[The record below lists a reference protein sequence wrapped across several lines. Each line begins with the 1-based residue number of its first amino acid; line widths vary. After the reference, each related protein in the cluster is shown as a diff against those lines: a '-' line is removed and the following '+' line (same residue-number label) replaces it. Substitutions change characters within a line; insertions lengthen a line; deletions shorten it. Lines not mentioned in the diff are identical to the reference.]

1 MKPQDLASLIDHT
14 LLRPDASFA
23 EIDQLCAEARA
34 HQFASVCV
42 NPFWVK
48 AASTTLRGSSVK
60 TCTVLGFP
68 LGANLAAVKAEE
80 ARLAIAEGAEEL
92 DMVLNIGALKT
103 GLEQV
108 VAADLAAVGQ
118 VAQGAGLLWKVIL
131 ETALLTDKEKRLAC
145 RLAMQAGADFVKTS
159 TGFARAGAT
168 VEDVRLMRE
177 VVGPARGVKASGGI
191 RSYADALRMVEAG
204 ANRLGTSAGVAIVT
218 AEVPAQDSAPGGY

>member
-1 MKPQDLASLIDHT
+1 MKPQDLAGLIDHT

-48 AASTTLRGSSVK
+48 AASTALRGSSIK

-68 LGANLAAVKAEE
+68 LGANLATVKAEE
-80 ARLAIAEGAEEL
+80 ARLAIAAGAEEL

-118 VAQGAGLLWKVIL
+118 VAQSAGVLWKVIL
-131 ETALLTDKEKRLAC
+131 ETALLTDTEKRLAC
-145 RLAMQAGADFVKTS
+145 RLAMEAGADFVKTS

-191 RSYADALRMVEAG
+191 RSFADALRMVEAG